1 LIKIAKLT
9 SLAKHYIYGRQ
20 RRLQQPN
27 LEANLIATNS
37 IPRYMAVVWAYAA
50 IDGEYNYMIKGKY
63 NKEQREKEAT
73 QLAIWNRK

>member
-1 LIKIAKLT
+1 
-9 SLAKHYIYGRQ
+9 
-20 RRLQQPN
+20 
-27 LEANLIATNS
+27 
-37 IPRYMAVVWAYAA
+37 MAVVWAYAA